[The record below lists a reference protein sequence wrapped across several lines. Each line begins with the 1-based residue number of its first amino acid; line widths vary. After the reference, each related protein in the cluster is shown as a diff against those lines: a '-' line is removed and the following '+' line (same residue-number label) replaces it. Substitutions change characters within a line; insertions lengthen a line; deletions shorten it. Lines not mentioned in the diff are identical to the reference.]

1 MSIKHNWYLVFVLF
15 LFSAFLTQ
23 KKGRLAI
30 FEKINSEV
38 NKNGQAYSTLDKLI
52 KATTHR
58 LTGSENGRKAE
69 EFAFKAFQDF
79 GYSSAAYLPFETE
92 SWSRRSVTLSLVPD
106 NSDNFREVEVVSL
119 AHSPKAASVTAKIVN
134 CKDGLKSDFE
144 LIGEELKG
152 KIALFNINI
161 QYRDNKGK
169 LNLHRSEKTA
179 LAIKYGAAGVIIANS
194 VKGGVLLTGT
204 ASATGELI
212 PIPAVCVSY
221 ESGRYM
227 KNWIKDETHILA
239 QIEML
244 NSFKPVRARNI
255 LAKHK
260 GSTKYQGEKIIVGA
274 HLDSWDLAN
283 GAIDNGIGAA
293 SVMDVARVFKKLNLK
308 TKRPIEFILFMG
320 EEQGRLGSKALVEE
334 LKRTG
339 EIDNIGLMINLD
351 MTSNILGFNA
361 FGNSKLEHL
370 TSTFGKEINTVDKN
384 YQNLNTSN
392 AGLHSDHQSFMM
404 EGIPV
409 TRPNKKLA
417 QKAQDCYH
425 ADCDTFDLVSE
436 IDINNNVKYTAMMLY
451 ALANADKLPPRKT
464 LEETKEYLI
473 SQNLKEA
480 LILGKEWFWKE

>member
-1 MSIKHNWYLVFVLF
+1 MSFKSNWYFVLVLF
-15 LFSAFLTQ
+15 LFSAFLSQ
-23 KKGRLAI
+23 KKGRLVI
-30 FEKINSEV
+30 FEKIATEV
-38 NKNGQAYSTLDKLI
+38 DQSGRAYSTLDELI

-69 EFAFKAFQDF
+69 EFAFKTFRSF
-79 GYSSAAYLPFETE
+79 GYSGTTYLPFDTE
-92 SWSRRSVTLSLVPD
+92 SWSRKSVTLSLVPD

-119 AHSPKAASVTAKIVN
+119 AHSPEAASVTAKIVN
-134 CKDGLKSDFE
+134 CKDGLESDFA

-152 KIALFNINI
+152 KIALFNINV
-161 QYRDNKGK
+161 QYPDNKGK
-169 LNLHRSEKTA
+169 PNLHRSEKTA
-179 LAIKYGAAGVIIANS
+179 LAIKYGAAAVIIANS

-204 ASATGELI
+204 ASVTGELI
-212 PIPAVCVSY
+212 SIPAVCVSY

-227 KNWIKDETHILA
+227 INWIKDEKHILG

-260 GSTKYQGEKIIVGA
+260 GSIRYQGEKIIVGA

-308 TKRPIEFILFMG
+308 TKRPIEFVLFMG
-320 EEQGRLGSKALVEE
+320 EEQGRLGSKAFLKE
-334 LKRTG
+334 LKKTG
-339 EIDNIGLMINLD
+339 GIDHIALMINLD

-361 FGNSKLEHL
+361 FGNLKLEDL
-370 TSTFGKEINTVDKN
+370 VSNFGKEISIVDKN

-392 AGLHSDHQSFMM
+392 AGLHSDQQSFMI

-436 IDINNNVKYTAMMLY
+436 SDINNNVKYTAMMLY

-464 LEETKEYLI
+464 SEETREYLI